1 MERWLKAE
9 SSIKS
14 DGKLDEQLT
23 ASSTSVPDVEPTQG
37 CDTESCSDLPS
48 LQAES
53 NEK

>member
-23 ASSTSVPDVEPTQG
+23 ASVPDMEPTQG

-53 NEK
+53 NEKIE